1 MVGLDYLPSA
11 STMLNEKERKRL
23 SQASSLVQSLYRESK
38 NKLGFTPDPRI
49 VFIHSEANST
59 DSLGKTGYY
68 VPEEKKI
75 GIYTTGRHVK
85 DILRSL
91 SHEIVHHAQA
101 CRGEF
106 EHANPTNE
114 GYAQA
119 DTHLREMEREAYEQG
134 NLIFRDWEDG
144 YKRRQ

>member
-1 MVGLDYLPSA
+1 
-11 STMLNEKERKRL
+11 MLNEKERKRL
-23 SQASSLVQSLYRESK
+23 SQASSLVQSLYQESK
-38 NKLGFTPDPRI
+38 GKLGFTPDPRI

-106 EHANPTNE
+106 DQANPTNE
-114 GYAQA
+114 GYAQ
-119 DTHLREMEREAYEQG
+119 DDEHLRELEREAYEVG
-134 NLIFRDWEDG
+134 NMIFRDFEDQQ
-144 YKRRQ
+144 KKEREK